1 MKKTILLF
9 FVLKTLLFSSSEFI
23 TSNGELSFKYNEK
36 YNKVTRLN
44 GDMKTSKVDIDSIE
58 LGVYYKGEHYL
69 LSDYIVSKGFIP
81 KTNIFKTVAI
91 FPYGKI
97 TTTYVPSMIDKNSF
111 YIINN
116 YEIKKGETLEFLYLF
131 NMSDSNGIIEYK
143 KTKDYYKYNE
153 KIYIKN
159 LKNSMEG
166 YIIPASDLEV
176 VKLKKIED
184 YSIKY
189 KDQRMIMSSKVRVSD
204 REKSDIVQIRYGTEP
219 DFLSFESSKRL
230 LSLEKTYWKGWLKPI
245 PSRVDKATQKIME
258 RFLIYLKTST
268 DGFDYYTNIGLRET
282 SKTKDVLYTAIT
294 FIKYGYLDDAKKI
307 LIRGIEREE
316 ELSYINRSK
325 LTLEEVQEAYVYLI
339 YLKESNDTK
348 FYNENKEKIQKKID
362 KIVRS
367 VKQDLNKKNILEKG
381 YEFEVYYYTY
391 NLLKLY
397 RGMTGEKRHLSME
410 EILKNYLFKN
420 FVSGDGIKKYVLD
433 KKTTYSKW
441 EYILFYGDIET
452 KKLVDKLYS
461 GSIFKRHP
469 YFSSGKSID
478 VETNLS
484 LLGGLYLNNL
494 SRIGD
499 INLLQL
505 NEDIEE
511 NAMKIPNKIY
521 LTGGKRY
528 EVNGIDIYLTSKYL
542 NTLYDRSEE

>member
-44 GDMKTSKVDIDSIE
+44 GDMGTNKVDIDSIE

-81 KTNIFKTVAI
+81 GTNIFETVAI
-91 FPYGKI
+91 FPYGRI

-245 PSRVDKATQKIME
+245 PSRVDNTTQKIME

-268 DGFDYYTNIGLRET
+268 NGLDYYTNIGLRET

-381 YEFEVYYYTY
+381 YEFKVYYYTY
-391 NLLKLY
+391 NLLRLY
-397 RGMTGEKRHLSME
+397 GGITGEKRHLSME
-410 EILKNYLFKN
+410 KILKNYLFKN

-433 KKTTYSKW
+433 EKTTYSKW

-461 GSIFKRHP
+461 GSIFKRYP

-505 NEDIEE
+505 NEDVEK

>member
-44 GDMKTSKVDIDSIE
+44 GDMGTNKVDIDSIE

-69 LSDYIVSKGFIP
+69 LSDYTVSKGFIP
-81 KTNIFKTVAI
+81 KTNIFETVAI

-97 TTTYVPSMIDKNSF
+97 TTAYVPSMIDKNSF

-116 YEIKKGETLEFLYLF
+116 YEIKKDETLEFLYLF

-245 PSRVDKATQKIME
+245 PSRVDKATKKIME
-258 RFLIYLKTST
+258 RFLIYLKIST
-268 DGFDYYTNIGLRET
+268 NGFDYYTNIGLRET
-282 SKTKDVLYTAIT
+282 SKTKDALHTAIT

-307 LIRGIEREE
+307 LIRVIEREE
-316 ELSYINRSK
+316 ELSYINRTK
-325 LTLEEVQEAYVYLI
+325 LTLEEVLEAYVYLI

-362 KIVRS
+362 KVVRS

-381 YEFEVYYYTY
+381 YEFKVYYYTY

-397 RGMTGEKRHLSME
+397 GGMTGEKRHLSME

-433 KKTTYSKW
+433 EKTTYSKW

-461 GSIFKRHP
+461 GSIFKRYP

-505 NEDIEE
+505 NEDVEK